1 MNFQDL
7 HESLRLELLRRIESG
22 GLTGTAL
29 ARQAGFQQAHI
40 SNFLNRRRAL
50 SLEGLDRVLAAQGLT
65 VEQLLP
71 LGLLDLSASA
81 DGDAATGGDAR
92 QWPAPL
98 ADLEAVPVVS
108 AWTAMEE
115 AVVRPGAVMERVQVP
130 AAMLKA
136 NRWWTQEKYAGWQR
150 YVAVRVDAQ
159 QAAAMN
165 PLLAEGAIAVVD
177 RHYRSLAAYRAQQR
191 TLYAVRAGVGAA
203 AGLALRYVEFD
214 GRNLI
219 LRPLAVSF
227 PVEVVALGAAE
238 TPADYVVGR
247 VCWVAAEI

>member
-1 MNFQDL
+1 MNFREL
-7 HESLRLELLRRIESG
+7 HEALRLELLRRIDRG
-22 GLTGTAL
+22 DLTGTAL
-29 ARQAGFQQAHI
+29 ARQSGFQQAHV
-40 SNFLNRRRAL
+40 SNFLNGKRAL

-65 VEQLLP
+65 VDRLLP
-71 LGLLDLSASA
+71 LDLSAAA
-81 DGDAATGGDAR
+81 DADAGGSR
-92 QWPAPL
+92 GPAPL

-108 AWTAMEE
+108 ARTAMEE